1 MTIGGETRNLDWVAA
16 EKLCFSSR
24 MLEWKQKVCVVQS
37 LSLLAEL
44 LAARHHNTES
54 WFVWYE
60 WNLHHWRYSK
70 LGCVQLW
77 ATQSG
82 FEGLPP
88 LSRDLGWRPTRIPLY
103 LDDCMTPGVG
113 VVCMLDGIQSSLID
127 VFCLAP
133 RGFLRSWSGFCF
145 L

>member
-1 MTIGGETRNLDWVAA
+1 MAIGGKTWNLDWVAA

-24 MLEWKQKVCVVQS
+24 MLECKQRVCVVQS

-60 WNLHHWRYSK
+60 WNLYHWRYSK
-70 LGCVQLW
+70 PGGVQLW
-77 ATQSG
+77 ATPSG
-82 FEGLPP
+82 FEGLLP

-103 LDDCMTPGVG
+103 LDDSMTPGVG
-113 VVCMLDGIQSSLID
+113 VVCMLDGIQSLIN
-127 VFCLAP
+127 VFCSAP
-133 RGFLRSWSGFCF
+133 SGFLQSWSGFCF